1 MNKRS
6 LDRVRKICLALPEAT
21 QKEAWGE
28 PTFRVND
35 KIFAQYE
42 DNHHGSGRI
51 ELWCKAPDG
60 LQDFLVKADPQR
72 FFVPKYVGHKGW
84 IGIRMEGA
92 VPWDHVADL
101 VRDSYRMTAP
111 KRLLAPLDGT
121 TPASDALGGK
131 RSPRGASRRSP
142 VPPPPAP
149 APSRRGGGAM

>member
-1 MNKRS
+1 MATKKP
-6 LDRVRKICLALPEAT
+6 LERVRAICLALPEAT
-21 QKEAWGE
+21 EKVAWGE

-60 LQDFLVKADPQR
+60 LQAVLVAAEPER

-92 VPWDHVADL
+92 VVWAHVAEL
-101 VRDSYRMTAP
+101 LRDSYRMTAP
-111 KRLLAPLDGT
+111 KRLLAQLD
-121 TPASDALGGK
+121 DAAG
-131 RSPRGASRRSP
+131 R
-142 VPPPPAP
+142 
-149 APSRRGGGAM
+149 